1 MGFGDEKSH
10 ACRRCS
16 AVSLPCHRH
25 EEFPKFL
32 PIIDREAPK
41 RLAVHLILDNYG
53 THKHPDVQRWRALH
67 TRLDRARSAPGS
79 RQSMKILLMAI
90 LGAAAFV

>member
-25 EEFPKFL
+25 KEFLKFL
-32 PIIDREAPK
+32 PIIDREVPK
-41 RLAVHLILDNYG
+41 GLAVHLILDSYG
-53 THKHPDVQRWRALH
+53 TTNIPTCNGGGPSTRGLTGRVALQE
-67 TRLDRARSAPGS
+67 AVN
-79 RQSMKILLMAI
+79 Q
-90 LGAAAFV
+90 